1 MKILVVDDN
10 RTNLK
15 LIVGMVEKL
24 RDCEAV
30 AFDSPAAALAAMPVL
45 EFDVAILDYQMP
57 VYNGV
62 EFLTEMLHFDKYASV
77 PVVFITADPDLA
89 TRMDALNAGAIDF
102 LTKPVDFQEFKARV
116 QNIAALAEARRE
128 HASQISKLRALHAQM
143 ADAAFEDTDI
153 DRSVIELRERER
165 EIIHRLTLAAGYK
178 DARTAKHGLR
188 VAAYAAAIAKALE
201 LGDDVCFDIHM
212 ATPLFD
218 TGTALASHTARLKEG
233 KLTES
238 NYKDLKN
245 RSQPD
250 MPFSLLM
257 LATEISSSY
266 RERFDGKGYPNRLK
280 GEAIPLAGRIVALA
294 AGFEALTS
302 DRPFKSAWPVDQ
314 AAAHISKK
322 SGLQF
327 DPTCVAAFKKAL
339 DEIRLIAEAEV
350 VPMGF
355 AHAS

>member
-1 MKILVVDDN
+1 MNILVVDDN

-15 LIVGMVEKL
+15 LIVSMVEKL
-24 RDCEAV
+24 RDCQPV
-30 AFDSPAAALAAMPVL
+30 AFDSPAAALAAMPAL
-45 EFDVAILDYQMP
+45 EVDVAILDYRMP

-77 PVVFITADPDLA
+77 PIIFITADSDLA

-128 HASQISKLRALHAQM
+128 HASQILKLQALHAQM
-143 ADAAFEDTDI
+143 ADAALDDPDI
-153 DRSVIELRERER
+153 GRSVIELRERER
-165 EIIHRLTLAAGYK
+165 EIINRLTLAAGYK
-178 DARTAKHGLR
+178 DTRSAKHGLR
-188 VAAYAAAIAKALE
+188 VAAYAAAIARAMD
-201 LGDDVCFDIHM
+201 LGDDICFDIRM
-212 ATPLFD
+212 ATPMFD
-218 TGTALASHTARLKEG
+218 TTTALASHTARLKEG

-238 NYKDLKN
+238 SYKDLKSA
-245 RSQPD
+245 SQSD
-250 MPFSLLM
+250 MPFSLLV
-257 LATEISSSY
+257 LATEISASY

-294 AGFEALTS
+294 SSFEALTS

-314 AAAHISKK
+314 AAAHIAKK
-322 SGLQF
+322 SGSQF
-327 DPTCVAAFKKAL
+327 DPACVVGFKMAL
-339 DEIRLIAEAEV
+339 EEIRLIAEAEV